1 MTGAKAQTRW
11 QQLMA
16 AVSAVIPPNSRQFET
31 DAKATFAALVS
42 TLPTAVQPAVTTRGH
57 ASSPSLRNVVPSQ
70 WCLVDIAEGEFPR
83 VYCYDSAA
91 KLAAAIATAEGR
103 ATALV
108 AFAGVP
114 LPFSKL
120 QVTDDGKLFRYLHLP
135 DDTSVTTATT
145 AEEQKHFERSEL
157 PPDIEMEEHGWVG
170 DMDYHDASSF
180 YSTASPP
187 SGFADADDIL
197 DDDDDNADNESS
209 ADDDTPEN
217 F

>member
-1 MTGAKAQTRW
+1 MTGSKAQARW
-11 QQLMA
+11 QQLFA
-16 AVSAVIPPNSRQFET
+16 AVSAVAPPISQQFET

-42 TLPTAVQPAVTTRGH
+42 TLPTTVQAAVAAREHKSLPG
-57 ASSPSLRNVVPSQ
+57 LRNVVPPQ
-70 WCLVDIAEGEFPR
+70 WCLVDVAEGEFPR
-83 VYCYDSAA
+83 VCRYDSVA

-108 AFAGVP
+108 AFVGVP

-145 AEEQKHFERSEL
+145 AEEQKLLERLEL
-157 PPDIEMEEHGWVG
+157 PTGIEIEEHGWVG
-170 DMDYHDASSF
+170 DMEYHDASSF

-187 SGFADADDIL
+187 SGFVGADDMLDGDADDVDNESI
-197 DDDDDNADNESS
+197 DDDDA
-209 ADDDTPEN
+209 PEK

>member
-1 MTGAKAQTRW
+1 MTGSKAQARW
-11 QQLMA
+11 QQLLA
-16 AVSAVIPPNSRQFET
+16 AASAVVPPNAQQFET

-42 TLPTAVQPAVTTRGH
+42 TLPTTVQSAVAARGH
-57 ASSPSLRNVVPSQ
+57 ESVTGLRNVLPSQ

-83 VYCYDSAA
+83 VYCYDSIA

-145 AEEQKHFERSEL
+145 AEEQKYFERPEL

-170 DMDYHDASSF
+170 DMEYHDASSF

-209 ADDDTPEN
+209 DDDDTPEK